1 MIPLTIDLQEGF
13 DNDEVIICLGDQPV
27 YAKSGVTTNWSTGLA
42 DSIPLTVAA
51 GLLTVQVQLPRKE
64 LSAQIEL
71 DAAVY
76 PYLACSVRVGRL
88 YCTPAEQMFL
98 YF

>member
-13 DNDEVIICLGDQPV
+13 DNDEVIICVSDQPV
-27 YAKSGVTTNWSTGLA
+27 YTKSGVTTNWSIGLA

-51 GLLTVQVQLPRKE
+51 GRLAVQIQLPRKE
-64 LSAQIEL
+64 LAAQIEL
-71 DAAVY
+71 EAAVH
-76 PYLACSVRVGRL
+76 PYLACSVRLGRL
-88 YCTPAEQMFL
+88 YCTPAEQRFL